1 MTALRNETFD
11 RAGTGLAGRLLERI
25 SALKASVRRGRVVAP
40 ELAAELPAT
49 TDGDGQAPQG
59 VRPAPAGRQRMGR
72 RGKRSDQGAE
82 LEAIRRSLETT
93 NEELRRQNLAVRES
107 RARMIQADEGAKRA
121 IAEELHG
128 TVQTRMY
135 VLWVKL
141 CMLRDRFNREGLPG
155 GADLDKLAAEVDN
168 IREENI
174 RKLSHR
180 LHPAVVRLGA
190 ISGLRSLR
198 DFFESFVPIDLQIG
212 TEAAALE
219 PPGMAVLPEHIRLG
233 VYRVAELALGN
244 VIKHARATRCTIRWD
259 FEKST
264 DRLLLSITD
273 NGVGLVPDAR
283 VPSGLGL
290 VTMNDY
296 ADALNG
302 TLVVTSFPGKGTRVE
317 VSIPHVPE
325 PEPQA
330 ERQSL
335 GTVVNLHWTPP
346 E

>member
-1 MTALRNETFD
+1 M
-11 RAGTGLAGRLLERI
+11 
-25 SALKASVRRGRVVAP
+25 
-40 ELAAELPAT
+40 
-49 TDGDGQAPQG
+49 
-59 VRPAPAGRQRMGR
+59 
-72 RGKRSDQGAE
+72 
-82 LEAIRRSLETT
+82 
-93 NEELRRQNLAVRES
+93 AVRES
-107 RARMIQADEGAKRA
+107 RARMIQADEAAKRA
-121 IAEELHG
+121 MAEELHG

-141 CMLRDRFNREGLPG
+141 CMLRDRFNREDLPG

-198 DFFESFVPIDLQIG
+198 DFFEAFVPIDLQIG
-212 TEAAALE
+212 PEAAAFE
-219 PPGMAVLPEHIRLG
+219 PPGTAVLPEQLRLG
-233 VYRVAELALGN
+233 IYRIAELALGN
-244 VIKHARATRCTIRWD
+244 VVKHARATRCTVRWD
-259 FEKST
+259 YEKSAG
-264 DRLLLSITD
+264 RLLLAVTD
-273 NGVGLVPDAR
+273 NGVGLAPDSR

-317 VSIPHVPE
+317 VSVPCVPE
-325 PEPQA
+325 STAGA
-330 ERQSL
+330 ERPAL
-335 GTVVNLHWTPP
+335 GTVVNLHWTAPQ
-346 E
+346 

>member
-1 MTALRNETFD
+1 MAALRD
-11 RAGTGLAGRLLERI
+11 DALPISRTGLATRLLGRMAML
-25 SALKASVRRGRVVAP
+25 SGYLVRREPSGDRPRLGEGREP
-40 ELAAELPAT
+40 QPP
-49 TDGDGQAPQG
+49 GQPI
-59 VRPAPAGRQRMGR
+59 PAPGRTRNGGRPQRQDAG
-72 RGKRSDQGAE
+72 SE
-82 LEAIRRSLETT
+82 LEAIRRSLEIA

-212 TEAAALE
+212 AEAASLE
-219 PPGMAVLPEHIRLG
+219 PPGTAVLPEHIRLG

-244 VIKHARATRCTIRWD
+244 VVKHARATRCTIRWD
-259 FEKST
+259 FDRTT
-264 DRLLLSITD
+264 DRLLLAVTD
-273 NGVGLVPDAR
+273 NGVGLAPDAR

-302 TLVVTSFPGKGTRVE
+302 TLVVTSFPGKGTKVE
-317 VSIPHVPE
+317 VSIPYVPE
-325 PEPQA
+325 TPADSEKP
-330 ERQSL
+330 SL
-335 GTVVNLHWTPP
+335 GTVVNLHWTSPQ
-346 E
+346 

>member
-1 MTALRNETFD
+1 MAALRNDAYGQPAPGIAARLLGRLATLSAAMSGGGRGPEKPAGLASGN
-11 RAGTGLAGRLLERI
+11 RAG
-25 SALKASVRRGRVVAP
+25 RRSLRHG
-40 ELAAELPAT
+40 EG
-49 TDGDGQAPQG
+49 GD
-59 VRPAPAGRQRMGR
+59 
-72 RGKRSDQGAE
+72 
-82 LEAIRRSLETT
+82 LEAIQRSLELA

-141 CMLRDRFNREGLPG
+141 CMLRDRFNRDNLPG

-198 DFFESFVPIDLQIG
+198 DFFEAFVPIDLQIG
-212 TEAAALE
+212 PEAAALE
-219 PPGMAVLPEHIRLG
+219 PPGTAVLPEQLRLG
-233 VYRVAELALGN
+233 IYRVAELALGN
-244 VIKHARATRCTIRWD
+244 VVKHARATRCTVRWD
-259 FEKST
+259 YQQTS
-264 DRLLLSITD
+264 DRLLLAVTD
-273 NGVGLVPDAR
+273 NGVGLAPDSR

-317 VSIPHVPE
+317 VSIPYVPE
-325 PEPQA
+325 SAPGE
-330 ERQSL
+330 ERPGL
-335 GTVVNLHWTPP
+335 GTVVNLHWTAPQ
-346 E
+346 